1 MSVYQTTRRSF
12 LKAGSTLLTLPLLES
27 FAAPK
32 ETLKASKRMIFC
44 GLGYGFKEKTFFPT
58 ENGVFKK
65 MTEGM
70 KPLERHKDKITMFKN
85 LTNIGNTNPHYG
97 STSLLTGANVHGTPG
112 KSFHNSIS
120 CDVLAGQYLGKEMRY
135 SMLPLVSHHPDKDGH
150 GPGLSMSWNQAGKPV
165 SGIPGP
171 AELYSLLFGQIKE
184 TPEERQS
191 RLKSKR
197 SILDVV
203 LKDAKSLNHK
213 ISKLDKEKLEEFY
226 QSIREIEGGLQKE
239 ELWAKRPKPEVDFKA
254 PKSDVSGAQEI
265 KLTYQLICLALQTN
279 QTPVISYRHPM
290 TKVLTS
296 WGINFTPHALSHY
309 GGSKPRTEALDQ
321 FDKKR
326 SEQLAYFID
335 LLKNTKDVEGS
346 SLYDHTILSWGTN
359 IRTSHMIKDVPL
371 IITGGGAKNIK
382 HGRHIVLPK
391 EDTPLGNL
399 WLTLLR
405 EVGVPVESFGNSTGI
420 IPELIS

>member
-1 MSVYQTTRRSF
+1 MSVFQTSRRSF
-12 LKAGSTLLTLPLLES
+12 LKAGSTLLALPLLES
-27 FAAPK
+27 FASPK
-32 ETLKASKRMIFC
+32 EELKASKRMIFC
-44 GLGYGFKEKTFFPT
+44 GLGYGFREDSFFPT
-58 ENGVFKK
+58 ENGTFKK

-70 KPLERHKDKITMFKN
+70 KPLERHKDKITMIKN
-85 LTNIGNTNPHYG
+85 LTNHGNTNPHYG
-97 STSLLTGANVHGTPG
+97 STSFLTGANVHGTAG

-120 CDVLAGQYLGKEMRY
+120 CDVLAGQYLGKDMRY
-135 SMLPLVSHHPDKDGH
+135 SMLPLVTHSTDKNGH
-150 GPGLSMSWNQAGKPV
+150 GPGLSMSWTQAGKPV

-184 TPEERQS
+184 TPEQRQK
-191 RLKSKR
+191 RLLQKR

-203 LKDAKSLNHK
+203 MKDAKSINDKVSK
-213 ISKLDKEKLEEFY
+213 IDKEKLEEFY

-239 ELWAKRPKPEVDFKA
+239 ELWANRPKPNVKLKA
-254 PKSDVSGAQEI
+254 PKGSVNGAEEI

-279 QTPVISYRHPM
+279 QTPVISYRQPL
-290 TKVLTS
+290 TQVLTS

-309 GGSKPRTEALDQ
+309 AGSQPRTEAANKC
-321 FDKKR
+321 DKKR
-326 SEQLAYFID
+326 CEELAYFID
-335 LLKNTKDVEGS
+335 LLKNTKDVEGT

-371 IITGGGAKNIK
+371 IISGGGAKNIK
-382 HGRHIVLPK
+382 HGRHIVLEK

-405 EVGVPVESFGNSTGI
+405 EVGVPAESFGNSSGI
-420 IPELIS
+420 LPELIS